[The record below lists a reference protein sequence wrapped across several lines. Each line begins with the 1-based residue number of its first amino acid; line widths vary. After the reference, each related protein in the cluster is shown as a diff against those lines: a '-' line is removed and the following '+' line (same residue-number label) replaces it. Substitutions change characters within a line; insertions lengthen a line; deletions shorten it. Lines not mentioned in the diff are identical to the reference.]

1 MHEVALHISDEV
13 LEPRQFRA
21 LERAVRALGT
31 ERLRS
36 TYQTTFWFDLK
47 RAPRCLPEAAALSL
61 RPKLPESRKRII
73 GVEWWLSRMRTSDV
87 RVDFHQDRDEKRALR
102 TGKLVHPRWSSV
114 FFLNRCRGGLLAV
127 TDALPNEE
135 NDSKAPD
142 RLDFDL
148 VAPKPN
154 RFAVFDGRL
163 THGVLDDRNQIP
175 TEGREGSGPLR
186 LAVIFNWWHRRP
198 EDTPE
203 WHQTRIYRSLA
214 CPRVNASTSRSASRT
229 QSFTP
234 TPR

>member
-1 MHEVALHISDEV
+1 MREVGLIIQDAV
-13 LEPRQFRA
+13 LEARQFRR
-21 LERAVRALGT
+21 LEKAVRALGT

-47 RAPRCLPEAAALSL
+47 RAPRCLPEEAALAL
-61 RPKLPESRKRII
+61 RERLPSTPRKRIA

-87 RVDFHQDRDEKRALR
+87 RVDFHQDRDEKLALR
-102 TGKLVHPRWSSV
+102 TGTLVHPRWSSV
-114 FFLNRCRGGLLAV
+114 FFLNTCRGGLLAV

-154 RFAVFDGRL
+154 RFAIFDGEL

-175 TEGREGSGPLR
+175 TVARKGTGPLR

-198 EDTPE
+198 EEIPE
-203 WHQTRIYRSLA
+203 WHETRIYRSFAL
-214 CPRVNASTSRSASRT
+214 
-229 QSFTP
+229 
-234 TPR
+234 